1 MQALLKRKE
10 SLKKQKE
17 EENKLALPE
26 VRLEQVS
33 CVFKYICDQWMMLP
47 FKRVVL

>member
-33 CVFKYICDQWMMLP
+33 CVYLNIYVINWYIT
-47 FKRVVL
+47 V